1 MMPVV
6 ESAPAPPQGRLPR
19 SLSAVETWGFGL
31 TGLLLWTGVAP
42 GIHAELGPQA
52 IAVWLVGTL
61 IGMLLNLQIKQL
73 GSHYPDISGGTP
85 NYLTRLL
92 QDYPLLARYGAIGY
106 YLSWVAVLPINAI
119 ILTHLI
125 QANLE
130 PLGISC
136 PEIPL
141 RIGFT
146 TIAFVVAFS
155 GTRAIS
161 ILHLAFLIPAV
172 GFLLAFC
179 LQGFGWL
186 VFSPESPGL
195 WPSEVPEFHLDGW
208 AKWFLNATYA
218 VYACETASSFVA
230 DSQRPQKTLHSL
242 WVATLL
248 MPVVYLGGSW
258 VVMRLATSP
267 GLTDNTFLNLLAA
280 ARPFWGNSAAFLV
293 TFLLVSSSLLACA
306 TAVSNCPRILYQLA
320 LDGHL
325 SPVFAVTS
333 RQGVLGPGLLL
344 TLGLSLVCLLWEN
357 LPRILMITSVGWL
370 VCFILLHGALW
381 LRRGQPEVRWPR
393 WSLGFCLL
401 EIAVLG
407 VVGMTWSGQG
417 LALGLLLPVTVLAID
432 QGIRRMPFGPFQATW
447 WYDHPP
453 RSRSQ
458 QPADFL
464 AFQVIV
470 LLSLLCGAVAAGWL
484 VATGISPVEGVSTNL
499 LVVLLFSVGFVG
511 VAIACWTTLPQITAM
526 AEAKEQTE
534 QLFQIALD
542 AIVVVDKTGQIRQV
556 NPAAEYLLQAPAQR
570 LIGQCLSQMLPQL
583 PSQPTAWPNRSE
595 QTLTS
600 ANGYTRSLEVAVSAQ
615 DYQDFQE
622 YVIILHDVTDRIQA
636 EAKLQALVQQQA
648 NLAAQATQQAQQLET
663 ALHKLQRTQTQ
674 LIQTEKM
681 SSLGQ
686 LVAGVAHEINNPV
699 NFIHA
704 NVSYATDYATDLLT
718 LLSLYKT
725 SYPQP
730 LLDIDDAA
738 AAIDIDFLIE
748 DFPKLLAS
756 MKVGADRI
764 RDIVLSLRNFSRLDE
779 SEVKAVNIHDGIDS
793 TLMILNSRLKATA
806 GHAEIQVIRQ
816 YGDLAQVECYAGQLN
831 QVFMNLLSNA
841 IDALEEVMQT
851 QKSYQPSITIRT
863 ETVDRDW
870 VAIHIVDNGPGI
882 STPIQERLFDPFFTT
897 KEVGKGTGM
906 GLSISYQIITDRHRG
921 ALICLSE
928 VGQGTEFV
936 IKIPQR
942 QSNSHADRH
951 AAKVSH
957 STPVT

>member
-1 MMPVV
+1 M
-6 ESAPAPPQGRLPR
+6 
-19 SLSAVETWGFGL
+19 ETWGFGL

-42 GIHAELGPQA
+42 SIHAELGPQA
-52 IAVWLVGTL
+52 IAVWLVGTM

-73 GSHYPDISGGTP
+73 GSHYPDVSGGTP

-92 QDYPLLARYGAIGY
+92 HDYPLLARYGAIGY
-106 YLSWVAVLPINAI
+106 YISWVAVLPINAI

-141 RIGFT
+141 RMGFT

-161 ILHLAFLIPAV
+161 ILHLAFVIPAV
-172 GFLLAFC
+172 GFLLVFC

-186 VFSPESPGL
+186 VFSPDSPGL
-195 WPSEVPEFHLDGW
+195 FPAEVPGFRLEGW

-218 VYACETASSFVA
+218 VYACETASLFVA
-230 DSQRPQKTLHSL
+230 DSKRPQKTLHSL
-242 WVATLL
+242 WVAMLL
-248 MPVVYLGGSW
+248 MPGVYLGGSW
-258 VVMRLATSP
+258 VVMRLATGP

-280 ARPFWGNSAAFLV
+280 AKPFWGDSAAFLV

-344 TLGLSLVCLLWEN
+344 TLALSLVCLLWEN
-357 LPRILMITSVGWL
+357 LPQILMITSVGWL
-370 VCFILLHGALW
+370 VCFILLHGGLW
-381 LRRGQPEVRWPR
+381 LRRGNPEVRWPW

-401 EIAVLG
+401 EIFVLI

-417 LALGLLLPVTVLAID
+417 LVLGLLLPVAILALD
-432 QGIRRMPFGPFQATW
+432 YGIRRISWTPFQSAGW
-447 WYDHPP
+447 DEYYQ
-453 RSRSQ
+453 RSRSRH
-458 QPADFL
+458 PSDFL

-470 LLSLLCGAVAAGWL
+470 LLSLLCCAVAAGWF
-484 VATGISPVEGVSTNL
+484 VGTGIGDVEGISTNL
-499 LVVLLFSVGFVG
+499 LVVLLFSVGFIG
-511 VAIACWTTLPQITAM
+511 VAIACWTTLPQVTAM

-542 AIVVVDKTGQIRQV
+542 AIVVVDKAGLIRQV

-570 LIGQCLSQMLPQL
+570 LIGQYLRQRLPQL
-583 PSQPTAWPNRSE
+583 SPRPQDWPNRSE
-595 QTLTS
+595 HVIT
-600 ANGYTRSLEVAVSAQ
+600 ADNGAQRSLEVAISSQAPEA
-615 DYQDFQE
+615 FQE
-622 YVIILHDVTDRIQA
+622 HVIILHDVTDRIQSA
-636 EAKLQALVQQQA
+636 TKLKTLAQQQA
-648 NLAAQATQQAQQLET
+648 NLAAQATLQAQQLEA
-663 ALHKLQRTQTQ
+663 ALHSLQHTQIQ

-699 NFIHA
+699 NFIHG
-704 NVSYATDYATDLLT
+704 NIDYASRYAADLLQ
-718 LLSLYKT
+718 LLRRYQSG
-725 SYPQP
+725 YPQRLP
-730 LLDIDDAA
+730 DIEETE
-738 AAIDIDFLIE
+738 AAIDVDFLMA
-748 DFPKLLAS
+748 DFPKLLSS
-756 MKVGADRI
+756 MKMGADRI
-764 RDIVLSLRNFSRLDE
+764 REIVLSLRNFSRLDE
-779 SEVKAVNIHDGIDS
+779 AEVKAVNIHDGMDS
-793 TLMILNSRLKATA
+793 TLMILNSRLKATSE
-806 GHAEIQVIRQ
+806 HPTIEVQKQ
-816 YGDLAQVECYAGQLN
+816 YGELPLIECYAGQLN

-841 IDALEEVMQT
+841 IDALEEVMQ
-851 QKSYQPSITIRT
+851 SHPAYQPRITIRT
-863 ETVDRDW
+863 EVIDGDW
-870 VAIHIVDNGPGI
+870 VAIHIGDNGPGI
-882 STPIQERLFDPFFTT
+882 PLPIQERLFDPFFTT
-897 KEVGKGTGM
+897 KAVGKGTGM
-906 GLSISYQIITDRHRG
+906 GLSISYQIVTDRHRG
-921 ALICLSE
+921 ALFCLST

-942 QSNSHADRH
+942 QPTAL
-951 AAKVSH
+951 A
-957 STPVT
+957 